1 MRKLEEYMASPDSS
15 YSKYKLVSIGIMK
28 RKQNLNI
35 WKTFFLSMKGIK
47 VYDLAIIPSEV
58 TLNLG

>member
-1 MRKLEEYMASPDSS
+1 
-15 YSKYKLVSIGIMK
+15 MK